1 MSVFFCDKTV
11 LPKVF
16 SKTESKFHGKR
27 KFLCFLSFGCLMV
40 MIVWG
45 KTAYNQVDRCGSVA
59 VFSGK
64 IFSHPL

>member
-1 MSVFFCDKTV
+1 MTKRYFLRFFLKLNLNFMENV
-11 LPKVF
+11 NFFV
-16 SKTESKFHGKR
+16 
-27 KFLCFLSFGCLMV
+27 FLSFGCLMV

>member
-1 MSVFFCDKTV
+1 MENVNFFV
-11 LPKVF
+11 
-16 SKTESKFHGKR
+16 
-27 KFLCFLSFGCLMV
+27 FLSFGCLMV